1 MFGLKAVSAHN
12 GWAMAA
18 AGAIIV
24 MCGLSVL
31 AFIISQL
38 HKIVGL
44 FEEKKKGAAPV
55 EPPPSDTGFDIL
67 SDLAAAALRYQPL
80 TEELGDSF
88 PLAELYRIFEREDL
102 PHPHLTI
109 TALREAE
116 YLLPAGEGFF
126 CWKKI

>member
-31 AFIISQL
+31 AFVISQL
-38 HKIVGL
+38 HKVVGL
-44 FEEKKKGAAPV
+44 FEERKKGPLPV
-55 EPPPSDTGFDIL
+55 EPPPADIDIL
-67 SDLAAAALRYQPL
+67 SDLTAAALRYQPL
-80 TEELGDSF
+80 TDELGDSF
-88 PLAELYRIFEREDL
+88 PLAELYRIFETEDL

-116 YLLPAGEGFF
+116 YLLPAGEGLF
-126 CWKKI
+126 CWKKN

>member
-31 AFIISQL
+31 AFVISQL
-38 HKIVGL
+38 HKIIGL
-44 FEEKKKGAAPV
+44 FEERKKGPTPV
-55 EPPPSDTGFDIL
+55 EAVPAEIDTL

-80 TEELGDSF
+80 TDELGDSF
-88 PLAELYRIFEREDL
+88 PLAELYTIFEREEL

-116 YLLPAGEGFF
+116 YLLPVGENLF
-126 CWKKI
+126 CWKKN

>member
-38 HKIVGL
+38 HRIIGV
-44 FEEKKKGAAPV
+44 FEGRKKAPPPAEPEPVEIDALGDPAGAA
-55 EPPPSDTGFDIL
+55 L
-67 SDLAAAALRYQPL
+67 LYRPL

-88 PLAELYRIFEREDL
+88 ALAELYRIFEREDL

-109 TALREAE
+109 SALREAE
-116 YLLPAGEGFF
+116 YLLPAGEGLF
-126 CWKKI
+126 CWKKQ

>member
-44 FEEKKKGAAPV
+44 FEERKKTALPV
-55 EPPPSDTGFDIL
+55 EPPAAEFDPL

-116 YLLPAGEGFF
+116 YLLPVGEGLF
-126 CWKKI
+126 CWKKN

>member
-44 FEEKKKGAAPV
+44 FEEKKKGAYSHAPMSTLFFIHFIMKNV
-55 EPPPSDTGFDIL
+55 F
-67 SDLAAAALRYQPL
+67 
-80 TEELGDSF
+80 
-88 PLAELYRIFEREDL
+88 LY
-102 PHPHLTI
+102 
-109 TALREAE
+109 
-116 YLLPAGEGFF
+116 
-126 CWKKI
+126 